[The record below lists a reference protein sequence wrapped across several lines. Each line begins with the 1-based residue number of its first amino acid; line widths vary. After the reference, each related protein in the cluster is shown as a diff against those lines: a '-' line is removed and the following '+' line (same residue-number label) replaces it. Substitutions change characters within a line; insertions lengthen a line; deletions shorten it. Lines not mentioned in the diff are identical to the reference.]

1 MSRSPAPRSLLSAP
15 WPLFLAL
22 RYLRSARKDAFV
34 SFLSAVAIGGIAL
47 GVAAL
52 IVALAGLSGLQQ
64 ALRDEVLSRTSEIEI
79 EGSASALAE
88 SAGAIEAMPEVRSVR
103 RRVRGAGWV
112 LIDGSVRPVEILGYE
127 GEPPVEWAGEGARSP
142 GVYVSRRLS
151 RLYGLE
157 VGELV
162 EFASARSTLSPIGPV
177 PRVRRAILDGVFDGG
192 AMERGETVALPL
204 DLAVG
209 LLGTGSMH
217 LVVSTGDLDRALK
230 VARELEASFPAVEV
244 RTWQELNAPLLFA
257 LDLEKRLMFV
267 AIFLIVLVGAL
278 ALISSVSLV
287 ISSRRSEIA
296 ILGAL
301 GARPASLRRTFLALG
316 GMLALLG
323 ILAGTVLGV
332 AVSALLDVFRIVR
345 LPGEAYLL
353 EYVPFLIESGD
364 LLSVLGATLAVSLA
378 CAWYGA
384 SRISAMRPVEAL
396 TS

>member
-1 MSRSPAPRSLLSAP
+1 MSRSPVQRRSLSVP

-34 SFLSAVAIGGIAL
+34 SFLSAVAMSGIAL

-79 EGSASALAE
+79 EGPASALAE
-88 SAGAIEAMPEVRSVR
+88 AARRIEAMQEVQSVR

-112 LIDGSVRPVEILGYE
+112 LIGGSARPVKILGYE
-127 GEPPVEWAGEGARSP
+127 GDVPAEWAGEGSRAA

-157 VGELV
+157 VGEQA
-162 EFASARSTLSPIGPV
+162 EFASARSVLSPIGPV
-177 PRVRRAILDGVFDGG
+177 PRVRRATLDGIFDAG

-204 DLAVG
+204 DLAIA
-209 LLGTGSMH
+209 LLGTASMH
-217 LVVSTGDLDRALK
+217 LVVSTGDLDRALT
-230 VARELEASFPAVEV
+230 VAREIEASSPEVVV
-244 RTWQELNAPLLFA
+244 RTWQELNAALLFA

-267 AIFLIVLVGAL
+267 AVFLIVLVGAL
-278 ALISSVSLV
+278 ALASSVSLV
-287 ISSRRSEIA
+287 ISSRRSEIS

-301 GARPASLRRTFLALG
+301 GARPALLRLTFLWLG
-316 GMLALLG
+316 GMLGLLG
-323 ILAGTVLGV
+323 MLAGTVLGV
-332 AVSALLDVFRIVR
+332 SAAAVLDSLQLVR
-345 LPGEAYLL
+345 LPGDAYLF
-353 EYVPFLIESGD
+353 EYVPFLLEAAD
-364 LLSVLGATLAVSLA
+364 LLTVLGATLAVSLA